1 MVELPLLGHVH
12 TKTGIFEA
20 TYFFYP
26 DSCGR
31 ARLTPLESGFKT
43 MRLRW
48 ADSLV
53 SCERKVGSCFK
64 VCGSKNIRMCKRSL

>member
-43 MRLRW
+43 MRLR
-48 ADSLV
+48 
-53 SCERKVGSCFK
+53 
-64 VCGSKNIRMCKRSL
+64 